1 MQVMCAQMLKHERCY
16 ASGPTEWYG
25 EKREHVSTNP
35 FVVAQAKGT
44 IIRQALM

>member
-1 MQVMCAQMLKHERCY
+1 MCTNAKTRGGGGCY
-16 ASGPTEWYG
+16 ASGPEWNG